1 MKRIDLVE
9 FNRELFQKMKEAGM
23 KLEDFK
29 YCDLYRDYLKMSET
43 MHSRKEV
50 ILSLAQK
57 HGYTGRQV
65 YNILK
70 HLEKSVNTRD

>member
-1 MKRIDLVE
+1 MRRIDLIDS
-9 FNRELFQKMKEAGM
+9 NRQLLQKLKEAGV

>member
-9 FNRELFQKMKEAGM
+9 FNKELLQKLKEAGV

-57 HGYTGRQV
+57 HGYTDRQV